1 MFWPGD
7 ELYSYS
13 HELHAARDVLLPVF
27 SFPVKQIMKKTTTE
41 RNQELMQQLLM
52 HLPFCHTQM
61 LYTLSRRQPCLFG
74 SSIP

>member
-1 MFWPGD
+1 MDTGG

-13 HELHAARDVLLPVF
+13 HELHAASDDLFAGIFVP
-27 SFPVKQIMKKTTTE
+27 PKTHYV